1 LIEGC
6 PDHNPKKGKMVGMEY
21 YEEFKMNRESKAP
34 PFLHI

>member
-1 LIEGC
+1 MR
-6 PDHNPKKGKMVGMEY
+6 KMVDMEY